1 MDYIKHYEA
10 LCNGRQS
17 MQRAKGG
24 ETYYELHHILPK
36 SLGGLDLQE
45 NLVLLTAR
53 EHYIAHLLLYVIYKQ
68 KGGSAFRKMAFA
80 LVSMLSNAN
89 TSTYRFSAR
98 SYSIM
103 REAAMYASLG
113 RKVEDTIN
121 YKKPKSEKHR
131 EAIKQARLTAPAR
144 SEETRNKLRIAAQ
157 LSDKFTANY
166 TKATCPHCSK
176 EGQTTA
182 MKRWHFDNCKVGKEV
197 LDA

>member
-1 MDYIKHYEA
+1 
-10 LCNGRQS
+10 

-53 EHYIAHLLLYVIYKQ
+53 EHYIAHLLLYAIYKQ

-113 RKVEDTIN
+113 RKVEDTVN

-131 EAIKQARLTAPAR
+131 EAIKQARLAAPAR
-144 SEETRNKLRIAAQ
+144 SEETKNKLRIAAQ

-166 TKATCPHCSK
+166 TKATCPHCLK

-182 MKRWHFDNCKVGKEV
+182 MRRWHFSNCKVGKEV